1 MVLVG
6 RVLGLALRL
15 GLGDL
20 RGEVGDHLGELGD
33 VEVERVDL
41 GLRTPASG

>member
-1 MVLVG
+1 M
-6 RVLGLALRL
+6 LGLALRL

-33 VEVERVDL
+33 VAVERVDL